1 MRILDVEIQD
11 ILSVQSAKV
20 PFEDNGLVLVEGW
33 NYDTNRANGA
43 GKTALLNC
51 IAFGLYDKLPRKI
64 TASEILRRGCKT
76 GFVRCR
82 VQCGE
87 DVWTVQRSRPK
98 GVKFW
103 KNDVEQDITQDEFES
118 YIRLSYQ
125 QFLLTIYTPQANSG
139 WLVRFLSS
147 PDTSKKEFLLQLLN
161 LDKFSGAKKAA
172 DELVKQRQAAID
184 FETNK
189 VTNARARIEA
199 YEESMFDVEALK
211 ASLKTINDSLLTI
224 QDELITLALVAKPDL
239 SKYLKVEEDI
249 RVKQSEIAQA
259 KAKRGMLHD
268 RYRELN
274 SNIKDYDANVACGEC
289 GSSLDTPE
297 ARTAHIDHQE
307 KIKQKALDIK
317 KQIDDVDVIISKE
330 HAVADLAR
338 KLRDKKQKESADYQ
352 AAQLRITELKALS
365 RSKELQVESGHL
377 KLASASEL
385 SSKIKALEDQVSSC
399 LINISNN
406 KRELELYKTLS
417 AVYSPTG
424 AQAYVLDSVVDSF
437 NEVIQ
442 KYIDIMAPDMSY
454 VLNSFK
460 ENAKGDVVAKFSETL
475 MKGGKEVSVGSL
487 SGGEEKGLS
496 LCVDFALLE
505 VLETQFGMSL
515 NPIILDEPFDG
526 LDIAGREIVINLLE
540 SLARNRQIFVV
551 DHASEAK
558 ALFTKTLRVEL
569 RNDISTI
576 RVET

>member
-1 MRILDVEIQD
+1 M
-11 ILSVQSAKV
+11 S
-20 PFEDNGLVLVEGW
+20 FEDSGLVLVEGW
-33 NYDTNRANGA
+33 NYDTQRANGA
-43 GKTALLNC
+43 GKTAIFNC
-51 IAFGLYDKLPRKI
+51 LAFGLYDKLPRKI

-76 GFVRCR
+76 GFVRAR
-82 VQCGE
+82 VMCGE

-98 GVKFW
+98 GVKFF
-103 KNDVEQDITQDEFES
+103 KNDVEQDITQEEFES

-161 LDKFSGAKKAA
+161 LDQFSGAKKAA

-184 FETNK
+184 VETNK
-189 VTNARARIEA
+189 IATARARIET
-199 YEESMFDVEALK
+199 YEESLVDVAALT
-211 ASLKTINDSLLTI
+211 KTIQDLQDSLLSI
-224 QDELITLALVAKPDL
+224 ADEEITLALVAKPDL
-239 SKYLKVEEDI
+239 SKYLKIDEDL
-249 RVKQSEIAQA
+249 RLKQSEIAQA
-259 KAKRGMLHD
+259 KAKRTLLHD
-268 RYRELN
+268 RYREFTNAQGEYDPDN
-274 SNIKDYDANVACGEC
+274 SCGEC
-289 GSSLDTPE
+289 GASLDTPE
-297 ARTAHIDHQE
+297 ARIAHAEHQE
-307 KIKQKALDIK
+307 KVKQKAIDIK
-317 KQIDDVDVIISKE
+317 KQIDDVDLIISKE
-330 HAVADLAR
+330 QTITDLAR
-338 KLRDKKQKESADYQ
+338 KIRDKKQQESADYQ
-352 AAQLRITELKALS
+352 SAQLRLNEL
-365 RSKELQVESGHL
+365 RSFTRNKQLQIENSTL
-377 KLASASEL
+377 KLNNSKEL
-385 SSKIKALEDQVSSC
+385 SSKIEALQVNVDTA
-399 LINISNN
+399 LLTIANN

-442 KYIDIMAPDMSY
+442 KYVDIMSPNMSY

-475 MKGGKEVSVGSL
+475 TKAGTEVSVGSL

-526 LDIAGREIVINLLE
+526 LDAAGREIVIDLLE
-540 SLARNRQIFVV
+540 TLARNRQIFVV

-558 ALFTKTLRVEL
+558 ALFTKAIRVEL
-569 RNDISTI
+569 RNEISTI
-576 RVET
+576 SYIS

>member
-1 MRILDVEIQD
+1 MRVLDIEIQD
-11 ILSVQSAKV
+11 ILSIQNASMT
-20 PFEDNGLVLVEGW
+20 FEENGLVLVEGW
-33 NYDTNRANGA
+33 NYDTQRANGA
-43 GKTALLNC
+43 GKTAVFNC
-51 IAFGLYDKLPRKI
+51 LAFGLYDKLPRKI
-64 TASEILRRGCKT
+64 TASEILRRGCKA
-76 GFVRCR
+76 GFVKCR
-82 VQCGE
+82 VLCGD

-103 KNDVEQDITQDEFES
+103 KNDVEQDITQEEFES

-172 DELVKQRQAAID
+172 DELAKQRQAAID
-184 FETNK
+184 VDNNK
-189 VTNARARIEA
+189 ISNARARIET
-199 YEESMFDVEALK
+199 YEESLIDVDAVTNSIQKSEEVLL
-211 ASLKTINDSLLTI
+211 SL
-224 QDELITLALVAKPDL
+224 QDELITLALVVKPDL
-239 SKYLKVEEDI
+239 SKYSKVEEDI
-249 RVKQSEIAQA
+249 RAKQSEISQA
-259 KAKRGMLHD
+259 KARRSMLHD

-274 SNIKDYDANVACGEC
+274 ASLHEYDADAACTKC

-297 ARTAHIDHQE
+297 ARAAHQQDQE
-307 KIKQKALDIK
+307 NIKQKAKEIK
-317 KQIDDVDVIISKE
+317 LQIDATDVIIAKE
-330 HAVADLAR
+330 QTVSDLAR
-338 KLRDKKQKESADYQ
+338 KLKDKKQQESADYQ
-352 AAQLRITELKALS
+352 AAQLRMIEL
-365 RSKELQVESGHL
+365 RSLAKTHETNVQNGHL
-377 KLASASEL
+377 KLQSAGEL
-385 SSKIKALEDQVSSC
+385 TNKIKALQEAVDISVN
-399 LINISNN
+399 NISNN
-406 KRELELYKTLS
+406 KKELELYKTLS

-454 VLNSFK
+454 ILNSFK

-475 MKGGKEVSVGSL
+475 TKAGKEVSVGSL

-526 LDIAGREIVINLLE
+526 LDAAGREIVIDLLDN
-540 SLARNRQIFVV
+540 LARNRQIFVV

-558 ALFTKTLRVEL
+558 ALFTKSMRVEL

-576 RVET
+576 RVEA

>member
-1 MRILDVEIQD
+1 MRILDIEIQD
-11 ILSVQSAKV
+11 ILSIQNARI
-20 PFEDNGLVLVEGW
+20 PFEDSGLVLVEGW

-43 GKTALLNC
+43 GKTAILNC

-82 VQCGE
+82 VLCGE

-103 KNDVEQDITQDEFES
+103 KNDVEQNITQDEFES

-172 DELVKQRQAAID
+172 DDLVKQRQAAID
-184 FETNK
+184 FESNK
-189 VTNARARIEA
+189 IANARARIET
-199 YEESMFDVEALK
+199 YEESLVDVAALT
-211 ASLKTINDSLLTI
+211 ALIKTLNESLLTLN
-224 QDELITLALVAKPDL
+224 DELITLALVPKPDL
-239 SKYLKVEEDI
+239 SKYSKVEEDI
-249 RVKQSEIAQA
+249 RSKQAEIAQA

-274 SNIKDYDANVACGEC
+274 ASIQDYDANIACGEC

-297 ARTAHIDHQE
+297 ARTTHKDHQI
-307 KIKQKALDIK
+307 KIKQKAIDVK
-317 KQIDDVDVIISKE
+317 KQIDDVDLIIAKE
-330 HAVADLAR
+330 KTVSDLAS
-338 KLRDKKQKESADYQ
+338 KLRDKKQKESADFQ
-352 AAQLRITELKALS
+352 AAQLRMLDL
-365 RSKELQVESGHL
+365 RSLAKNQELQVESAHL
-377 KLASASEL
+377 KLTSASEL
-385 SSKIKALEDQVSSC
+385 TNKIKALQSNVDISLLTV
-399 LINISNN
+399 SNN

-442 KYIDIMAPDMSY
+442 KYIDIMSPDMSY

-475 MKGGKEVSVGSL
+475 IKGGKEVSVGSL

-505 VLETQFGMSL
+505 VLEMQFGMSL

-526 LDIAGREIVINLLE
+526 LDIAGREIVIDLLE
-540 SLARNRQIFVV
+540 NLARNRQIFVV

-576 RVET
+576 KVES